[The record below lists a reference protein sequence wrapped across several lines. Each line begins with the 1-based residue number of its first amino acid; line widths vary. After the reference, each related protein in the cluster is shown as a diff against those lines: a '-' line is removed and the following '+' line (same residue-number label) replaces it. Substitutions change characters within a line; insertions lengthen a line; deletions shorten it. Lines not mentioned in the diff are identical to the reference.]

1 MLRHCACDDTLTV
14 AISVVVRKI
23 GFISKCQSVSTRRTT
38 GSVSSK
44 GKVDGE
50 YGNESDIFAR
60 NYAQAEGPS
69 LHANCTFESHRIALR
84 HP

>member
-1 MLRHCACDDTLTV
+1 V
-14 AISVVVRKI
+14 
-23 GFISKCQSVSTRRTT
+23 F
-38 GSVSSK
+38 SSK

-50 YGNESDIFAR
+50 CRNESDIFAR

-69 LHANCTFESHRIALR
+69 LHANRTFESHRIALG